1 MTTRRRPFL
10 ALSLF
15 AAIVVLAGFVR
26 WAQPGTAITRENSAK
41 VRVGMTL
48 VEVETILGGPPRNET
63 TGPLELDA
71 VEPADWEEGTL
82 QRRWIDFMF
91 VEPPAKRVMWHSDQV
106 VIWVQWNAA
115 GYVNACD
122 YFPQR
127 RAAESPLDM
136 LRRWFGL

>member
-1 MTTRRRPFL
+1 MNRRRLVLIGLLAAFL
-10 ALSLF
+10 AAGAAVWLF
-15 AAIVVLAGFVR
+15 WPR
-26 WAQPGTAITRENSAK
+26 TAITRENAAK

-48 VEVETILGGPPRNET
+48 VEVETILGGSPRNET

-91 VEPPAKRVMWHSDQV
+91 VEPPAKRVMWHLDQV

-136 LRRWFGL
+136 LRRWLRL